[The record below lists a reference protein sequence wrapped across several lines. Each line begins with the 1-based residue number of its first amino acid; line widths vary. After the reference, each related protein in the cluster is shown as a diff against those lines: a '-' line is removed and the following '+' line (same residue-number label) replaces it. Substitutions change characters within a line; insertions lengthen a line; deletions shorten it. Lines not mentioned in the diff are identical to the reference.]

1 MAHLEG
7 VDVSH
12 ANGEIDWWRVK
23 DAGIAFAMIKA
34 TEGSRFVDPLMI
46 ANLTDCR
53 EAGVAPALYHFYH
66 HDVDPILQATH
77 FLAHIGTAAPGDL
90 PPAIDVEEPGD
101 GAGPISYPKSEV
113 VRRLGAFTQAVE
125 AAIGRAPMIY
135 TYPSAWTEVTAS
147 SNAFATTNPLWIAS
161 YRSGSPTL
169 AGSWATYTFWQYT
182 DHGEVDGID
191 GLVDRDRFN
200 GGELELEAL
209 RARVLAIGEM
219 ALFNQDGRVRKGPGL
234 SAGPLTVLP
243 RGAGVVIVGGP
254 SVANGRDWWKIDD
267 GEGTVGWSSSQV
279 LSAA

>member
-1 MAHLEG
+1 MAQLEG

-12 ANGEIDWWRVK
+12 GNGEIDWQRVK

-34 TEGSRFVDPLMI
+34 TEGSSFVDPRAL

-53 EAGVAPALYHFYH
+53 EAGVVPSMYHFYH
-66 HDVDPILQATH
+66 HDVDPVAQATH
-77 FLAHIGTAAPGDL
+77 FLATIRAPAPGDL

-101 GAGPISYPKSEV
+101 GAGPIHYPKSEV
-113 VRRLGAFTQAVE
+113 VHRLRTFAQAVE
-125 AAIGRAPMIY
+125 AAIGRPPMIY
-135 TYPSAWTEVTAS
+135 TYPSAWTELTAN
-147 SNAFATTNPLWIAS
+147 SNAFAADPLWIAS

-169 AGSWATYTFWQYT
+169 AGAWATYTFWQYT

-200 GGELELEAL
+200 GGEAELEAL
-209 RARVLAIGEM
+209 RARTLAVGDL

-234 SAGPLTVLP
+234 SAVPLKVLP
-243 RGAGVVIVGGP
+243 RGAGVVIVDGP

-279 LSAA
+279 LSPA